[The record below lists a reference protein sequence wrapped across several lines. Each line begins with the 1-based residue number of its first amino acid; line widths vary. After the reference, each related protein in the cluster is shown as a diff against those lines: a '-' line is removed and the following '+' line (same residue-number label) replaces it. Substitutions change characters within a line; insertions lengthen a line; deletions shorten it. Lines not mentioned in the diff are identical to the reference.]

1 MKRLLILALLL
12 SPSPFLATQHT
23 AEAKTV
29 ETGRQMLRLSDADP
43 IQAKIIA
50 FARSLR
56 GIRYRYA
63 SANPK
68 TGFDCSG
75 FIHYV
80 FRNFQITVPRSSAA
94 FAEAGKPIDL
104 KNAGPGDLILFTGTN
119 SQIRSIGHTVMSL
132 NNLLAY
138 LNGWG
143 QLVLKWVD
151 KTDKGETVDF
161 PETGYKWNELGSLA
175 QKFYADYETDSY
187 SSLCKKLDDTVASVL
202 QLIDAKTNEQ
212 LYVDTWYKQWTLGR
226 MIQFNT
232 SSPYDNATKRIR
244 KWKKIRTQL
253 EKQS

>member
-119 SQIRSIGHTVMSL
+119 SQIRSIGHIGMVVSEPGEPLRFIHSTSGKAYGVTETAL
-132 NNLLAY
+132 N
-138 LNGWG
+138 
-143 QLVLKWVD
+143 D
-151 KTDKGETVDF
+151 KYRKRFMKAVRI
-161 PETGYKWNELGSLA
+161 
-175 QKFYADYETDSY
+175 
-187 SSLCKKLDDTVASVL
+187 V
-202 QLIDAKTNEQ
+202 
-212 LYVDTWYKQWTLGR
+212 
-226 MIQFNT
+226 
-232 SSPYDNATKRIR
+232 SPT
-244 KWKKIRTQL
+244 
-253 EKQS
+253 ES